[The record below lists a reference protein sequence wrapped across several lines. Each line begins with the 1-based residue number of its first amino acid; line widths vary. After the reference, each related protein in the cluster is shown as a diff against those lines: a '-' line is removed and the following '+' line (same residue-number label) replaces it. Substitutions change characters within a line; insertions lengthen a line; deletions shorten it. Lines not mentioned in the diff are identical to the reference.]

1 MVMKSPIEKW
11 MEEAGRKFLKDIGI
25 RRGQNVLDFGCGSG
39 NYTIPAAMIV
49 GKGGLVYAL
58 DKDKRTLD
66 ELIRKA
72 ELRGLKNIIRLDT
85 SKDSG
90 IALANES
97 VDVVLLCDVLHHY
110 YFPRAED
117 RSRLLREVYRIL
129 KPNALLSLCPKHLQ
143 SYMEPKLE
151 DVEREIQEASFY
163 LECEYS
169 GTLIVHDNN
178 LEESQVMNF
187 RKGMTCPDNLVHL
200 SG

>member
-1 MVMKSPIEKW
+1 MKNPVEEWI
-11 MEEAGRKFLKDIGI
+11 EEAGGNFLKDIGI
-25 RRGQNVLDFGCGSG
+25 RNGQKVLDFGCGSG

-49 GKGGLVYAL
+49 GEDGLVYAL
-58 DKDKRTLD
+58 DKDKRKLD

-72 ELRGLKNIIRLDT
+72 ESMGLKNIIRLDT
-85 SKDSG
+85 SKESG
-90 IALANES
+90 ITLDSES

-117 RSRLLREVYRIL
+117 RRRLLREVYRVL
-129 KPNALLSLCPKHLQ
+129 KSGALLSLCPMHLQ

-151 DVEREIQEASFY
+151 DVEREIQEANFY

-178 LEESQVMNF
+178 LEKSQVMNF
-187 RKGMTCPDNLVHL
+187 RKENTRARQR
-200 SG
+200 

>member
-1 MVMKSPIEKW
+1 MKSPAEEWIE
-11 MEEAGRKFLKDIGI
+11 GTGGKFLKGIGI
-25 RRGQNVLDFGCGSG
+25 KKGQRVLDFGCGSG

-49 GKGGLVYAL
+49 GKNGLVYAL

-72 ELRGLKNIIRLDT
+72 ETMDLKNIIRLDT
-85 SKDSG
+85 SKESVIPLD
-90 IALANES
+90 NES

-117 RSRLLREVYRIL
+117 RRRLLREVCRIL
-129 KPNALLSLCPKHLQ
+129 KPNAILLLCPTHLQ

-163 LECEYS
+163 LEYIYS
-169 GTLIVHDNN
+169 GTIIVHDNN
-178 LEESQVMNF
+178 LEKSQVMNF
-187 RKGMTCPDNLVHL
+187 RKGSTMAR
-200 SG
+200 